1 MRECV
6 VDSTFDETSAEV
18 AAGLLRANG
27 IPVRV
32 TRHDA
37 ALAVIGPTPV
47 GGFDIR
53 VPEANEKAA
62 RRLLGTE
69 SGRRRS

>member
-6 VDSTFDETSAEV
+6 VDSTFDEASAEL
-18 AAGLLRANG
+18 AASLLRANG

-32 TRHDA
+32 IRHDA
-37 ALAVIGPTPV
+37 ALAIAGPMSV
-47 GGFDIR
+47 GGFDIV
-53 VPEANEKAA
+53 VPEQHEREA

-69 SGRRRS
+69 GWRRRP